1 MNSKVSVRTSIALM
15 VVLGLT
21 WVAAVGVNAEDFYK
35 GKRVRIIVGYSPGGG
50 YDTYARMIARHIDR
64 HIPNKPGIIVQNMP
78 GAGGLVSANYVY
90 NLAPRDGTAV
100 LHVGGS
106 TILKQL
112 AGDDGVKYDA
122 LKFHY
127 LGAPFTEGTVLVVTK
142 KSGIGKFEDTLG
154 ENAKELVLGGISA
167 GSPQDVA
174 TILLRDVLGARVRL
188 ISGYAG
194 TSMIRAAMER
204 GELDG
209 MFNSWASLRAT
220 SLDKITSGEW
230 LVLAYVNEHP
240 FRDLPHIPSIM
251 KFAKTEDQRQLV
263 RLATLVPYQFARAF
277 YTTPAVPM
285 ERVKIL
291 QSAFE
296 RTLADKQYL
305 MQSEKAGL
313 INEPIGGNNVRSFVQ
328 EFLTMPES
336 LKSKVLKIV
345 NP

>member
-1 MNSKVSVRTSIALM
+1 MKGRISFRTSVVLIAL
-15 VVLGLT
+15 VLT
-21 WVAAVGVNAEDFYK
+21 WVAAANVKAEDFYQ

-50 YDTYARMIARHIDR
+50 YDTYARMIARHIGR
-64 HIPNKPGIIVQNMP
+64 HIPNNPGIVVQNMP

-90 NLAPRDGTAV
+90 NIAPRDGTAV

-122 LKFHY
+122 RNFHY
-127 LGAPFTEGTVLVVTK
+127 LGAPFTEGTVLVITK
-142 KSGIGKFEDTLG
+142 RAGVAKFEDTLG

-194 TSMIRAAMER
+194 TSMIRVAMER

-230 LVLAYVNEHP
+230 LVLAYVNEES
-240 FRDLPHIPSIM
+240 FRDLPHVPSIM
-251 KFAKTEDQRQLV
+251 KFAKSEEQRQLV

-277 YTTPAVPM
+277 YTAPAVPM

-291 QSAFE
+291 QTAFE
-296 RTLADKQYL
+296 KTLADKQYL
-305 MQSEKAGL
+305 TQSEKAGL
-313 INEPIGGNNVRSFVQ
+313 INEPISGNKVRSFVQ

-336 LKSKVLKIV
+336 VKSKVLRIV

>member
-1 MNSKVSVRTSIALM
+1 MTGKVFLRTSIALM
-15 VVLGLT
+15 VVLIPA
-21 WVAAVGVNAEDFYK
+21 WIEAADIGSDDFYK
-35 GKRVRIIVGYSPGGG
+35 GKRIRIIVGYSPGGG
-50 YDTYARMIARHIDR
+50 YDTYARMIARYIDR
-64 HIPNKPGIIVQNMP
+64 YIPNKPGIVVQNMP

-122 LKFHY
+122 LKFNY
-127 LGAPFTEGTVLVVTK
+127 LGAPFTEGTVLVITK
-142 KSGIGKFEDTLG
+142 KAGIGKFEETLG
-154 ENAKELVLGGISA
+154 ENPKELVLGGISA

-174 TILLRDVLGARVRL
+174 TSLLRDVLGAKVRL
-188 ISGYAG
+188 ISGYGG

-204 GELDG
+204 GEIDG

-220 SLDKITSGEW
+220 SFDLIKSGEW
-230 LVLAYVNEHP
+230 LVLAYVSESP
-240 FRDLPHIPSIM
+240 FADLPHVPSIT

-263 RLATLVPYQFARAF
+263 RLSTLVPYQFARAF
-277 YTTPAVPM
+277 YAPPGVPAA
-285 ERVKIL
+285 RLKIL
-291 QSAFE
+291 QTAMQ
-296 RTLADKQYL
+296 RTLSDKQYL

-313 INEPIGGNNVRSFVQ
+313 INDPIDGDKVRSFVQ
-328 EFLTMPES
+328 EFLTMPKN
-336 LKSKVLKIV
+336 LKAKVLKIV

>member
-1 MNSKVSVRTSIALM
+1 MTGKISLPTSIALM
-15 VVLGLT
+15 VLLLPT
-21 WVAAVGVNAEDFYK
+21 WIAAAGVDPGEFYK

-50 YDTYARMIARHIDR
+50 YDTYARVLARYIDR
-64 HIPNKPGIIVQNMP
+64 YIPHKPGVVVQNMP

-90 NLAPRDGTAV
+90 NLAPRDGTAM

-122 LKFHY
+122 SKFHY
-127 LGAPFTEGTVLVVTK
+127 LGAPFTEGTVLVITRR
-142 KSGIGKFEDTLG
+142 SGVAKLEDTWG
-154 ENAKELVLGGISA
+154 QNARELVLGGISA

-188 ISGYAG
+188 ISGYGG

-220 SLDKITSGEW
+220 SLDKFTSGEW
-230 LVLAYVNEHP
+230 LVLAYVSEAP
-240 FRDLPHIPSIM
+240 FQDLPHVPSIT

-263 RLATLVPYQFARAF
+263 RLAILVPYQFARAF
-277 YTTPAVPM
+277 YTPPAVPM
-285 ERVKIL
+285 ERLKIL
-291 QSAFE
+291 QTAFE
-296 RTLADKQYL
+296 QTLADKQYL

-313 INEPIGGNNVRSFVQ
+313 INEPIGGDKVRSFIE